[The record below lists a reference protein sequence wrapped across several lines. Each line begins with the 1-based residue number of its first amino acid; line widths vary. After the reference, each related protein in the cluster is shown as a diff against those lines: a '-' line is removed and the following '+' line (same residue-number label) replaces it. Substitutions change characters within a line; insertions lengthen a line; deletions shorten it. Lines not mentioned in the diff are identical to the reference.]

1 MKLIWTAFAAEQL
14 ESIYRFVKKKSE
26 SAAVAVYN
34 NILDEADG
42 LLHFPEMAQV
52 EPLLSDLTETYRSLV
67 VCNTYKAVYYIEDG
81 TIFIVAVF
89 DCRQSPEKLK
99 KDIQES
105 NKPD

>member
-1 MKLIWTAFAAEQL
+1 MKLIWTLFAAEQL

-26 SAAVAVYN
+26 RAAVAVYN
-34 NILDEADG
+34 DILDETDG
-42 LLHFPEMAQV
+42 LLHFPEMAKV
-52 EPLLSDLTETYRSLV
+52 EPLLSELVETYRSLV
-67 VCNTYKAVYYIEDG
+67 VRNTYKVVYYTEDE

-99 KDIQES
+99 KDILES